1 MDAATRE
8 LVRHRAGN
16 RCEYVGTTEGLRARI
31 RFHVE
36 HVIARQHG
44 GGDAPENLALA
55 CHLCN
60 AHKGP
65 NLSGID
71 PATERL
77 APLFHPRRD
86 RWAEHF
92 TRIGNGIAG
101 LTETGRATVAVL
113 AMNHPARVEARSHGD
128 GGL

>member
-16 RCEYVGTTEGLRARI
+16 RYEYCGATEGLPRRL
-31 RFHVE
+31 RFHIE
-36 HVIARQHG
+36 HIVARQHG
-44 GGDAPENLALA
+44 GSDAPENLALA

-71 PATERL
+71 PGTGGMAT
-77 APLFHPRRD
+77 LFHPRHQ
-86 RWAEHF
+86 RWADHF
-92 TRIGNGIAG
+92 ARADGAIIGR
-101 LTETGRATVAVL
+101 TEIGCATVAVL
-113 AMNHPARVEARSHGD
+113 DMNHPARVEARMRSVP
-128 GGL
+128 

>member
-16 RCEYVGTTEGLRARI
+16 RCEYCGAIEGLPARI

-36 HVIARQHG
+36 HIVARQHG
-44 GGDAPENLALA
+44 GDDSPENLALA

-71 PATERL
+71 PATGRTV
-77 APLFHPRRD
+77 PLFHPRRE

-92 TRIGNGIAG
+92 IRIGGKIVGQTA
-101 LTETGRATVAVL
+101 TGRATVAVL
-113 AMNHPARVEARSHGD
+113 DMNHPARVEGRLWGEP
-128 GGL
+128 

>member
-1 MDAATRE
+1 MDTATRE

-16 RCEYVGTTEGLRARI
+16 RCEYCGATEGLRARI
-31 RFHVE
+31 WFHTE
-36 HVIARQHG
+36 HIVARQHG

-71 PATERL
+71 PTTGRVT
-77 APLFHPRRD
+77 PLFHPRRE

-92 TRIGNGIAG
+92 TRIGGQIVG
-101 LTETGRATVAVL
+101 HTETGRATVAVL
-113 AMNHPARVEARSHGD
+113 DMNHPARVEARLRSEP
-128 GGL
+128 